1 MRFFCV
7 KMVKKIN
14 RLYFL
19 DRKETVDYLM
29 GAYDLKW
36 CLTTWQNGKVKVSY
50 ETQASESLR
59 ASFCVFAYKVKNTKI
74 IHLSKK
80 ELDEGMMI

>member
-14 RLYFL
+14 RIYFL
-19 DRKETVDYLM
+19 NRKETVDYLM

-50 ETQASESLR
+50 ETQTPESQIGR
-59 ASFCVFAYKVKNTKI
+59 VHV
-74 IHLSKK
+74 
-80 ELDEGMMI
+80 